1 MSKIESADPDH
12 TDRDEVVL
20 RAVGLEKYFPNKS
33 GLFSRVLPG
42 QEWVRAVDGVDLDLR
57 QGETFGLVGESGCG
71 KSTLAKT
78 MMRIH
83 QPTGGH
89 LYYRGEEI
97 TDAGRKGLQKLHR
110 NVQFIFQDPQSSLN
124 PRQRIGDLIAEPMA
138 IHGIASG
145 NEKEQQV
152 INLLETV
159 GLSAHHRERY
169 PHEFSRGQQQRIG
182 IARALAVDPEV
193 LIADEPVS
201 ALDMSVQ
208 AKILNLLIQLQEY
221 LDLTI
226 LFIAHDLGVV
236 RHISDRIGVM
246 YLGEIVEKGT
256 VEQIYEPP
264 YHPYTEA
271 LLSSVPVQYPD
282 DEKSRIILKGTPPS
296 PTDPPSGCSFHTRC
310 PRVIQPESYEFDQG
324 TWRSVMDLRTRI
336 ERQNVSIEGIRDRLD
351 DPNEA
356 AVASAIR
363 EEHGIGTLSDPD
375 AERVLEEALSA
386 VVDEEFKTAAETL
399 AEEFETVCVTT
410 DPELQ
415 PMSNEE
421 GPLGSCHLFND
432 EQPGEPPDYPTNEF

>member
-1 MSKIESADPDH
+1 MSKIATAEKDDIES
-12 TDRDEVVL
+12 DEVVL
-20 RAVGLEKYFPNKS
+20 RAEGLEKYFPNQS
-33 GLFSRVLPG
+33 GLFSKILSG
-42 QEWVRAVDGVDLDLR
+42 QEWVRAVDGVDLSLR

-83 QPTGGH
+83 EPTGGH
-89 LYYRGEEI
+89 LYYRGKEI
-97 TDAGRKGLQKLHR
+97 TNAGHKDLQELRR

-124 PRQRIGDLIAEPMA
+124 PRQRIGDLVAEPME
-138 IHGIASG
+138 IHNIASG
-145 NEKEQQV
+145 DEKEQRV

-159 GLSAHHRERY
+159 GLSAQHRERY

-208 AKILNLLIQLQEY
+208 AKILNLLIQLQKY

-226 LFIAHDLGVV
+226 LFIAHDLSVV

-256 VEQIYEPP
+256 VEQIANPP

-271 LLSSVPVQYPD
+271 LLSSVPIQYPD
-282 DEKSRIILKGTPPS
+282 DEKSRIILEGTPPS
-296 PTDPPSGCSFHTRC
+296 PINPPSGCSFHTRC
-310 PRVIQPESYEFDQG
+310 PRK
-324 TWRSVMDLRTRI
+324 
-336 ERQNVSIEGIRDRLD
+336 
-351 DPNEA
+351 
-356 AVASAIR
+356 
-363 EEHGIGTLSDPD
+363 IG
-375 AERVLEEALSA
+375 E
-386 VVDEEFKTAAETL
+386 
-399 AEEFETVCVTT
+399 VCEQD

-415 PMSNEE
+415 PMGEEE
-421 GPLGSCHLFND
+421 GHLGSCHLFD
-432 EQPGEPPDYPTNEF
+432 AEKPGEPPDYSDNEF